1 MNTNDIKYS
10 VLMCVYAGDNPEWFN
25 LAIESMLLQT
35 ISADE
40 FVIVKDGPV
49 TEKINEI
56 IDKYRLKFRD
66 LFNIV
71 ELKKNMGLG
80 EALRQGVLHCHNEWI
95 VRMDADDYSVP
106 SRVEQQMR
114 AAYKKEADIVG
125 SDVVEFTSIPDRK
138 HQRAIRVFPKKH
150 QDIVKFGRRRTP
162 FAHPAVIMK
171 KSHVLS
177 VGNYK
182 DAYLHEDFDL
192 FIRMLQNG
200 CIAYT
205 VKEPLVFVRVSED
218 FYKRRG
224 GIRYLGALLKF
235 NLKQLKS
242 GWMKP
247 VDFIVRSESNIVF
260 CLLPNS
266 VRDFLYRRVLR
277 K

>member
-49 TEKINEI
+49 TKKINEI
-56 IDKYRLKFRD
+56 IDKYCLKFRD

-106 SRVEQQMR
+106 SRVEQQMW
-114 AAYKKEADIVG
+114 AAYKKGADIVG

-138 HQRAIRVFPKKH
+138 HQRAIRVFPEKH
-150 QDIVKFGRRRTP
+150 LDIVK
-162 FAHPAVIMK
+162 
-171 KSHVLS
+171 
-177 VGNYK
+177 
-182 DAYLHEDFDL
+182 
-192 FIRMLQNG
+192 
-200 CIAYT
+200 
-205 VKEPLVFVRVSED
+205 
-218 FYKRRG
+218 
-224 GIRYLGALLKF
+224 
-235 NLKQLKS
+235 
-242 GWMKP
+242 
-247 VDFIVRSESNIVF
+247 
-260 CLLPNS
+260 
-266 VRDFLYRRVLR
+266 
-277 K
+277 